1 MSQVKHYI
9 VDQSAW
15 SSLADKDPG
24 SFYFVVDNLQSPNSS
39 TTAKLYIGSKLI
51 GEGVSFSDIGYT
63 DISVLTSASQTIHLN
78 SDIRNY
84 IGNYVYLS
92 SSLIMETIDR
102 YIPYGVDV
110 RIIEVDAQI
119 GMRRVSGTWTDDIG
133 GNIPTYEVLEIGLAH
148 GSSEGYDITFEGG
161 LISGQDLTV
170 SLPGGGNVSYINFIS
185 DRDFT
190 LEELFSEPYLQGGVI
205 AVGETVSCLQS
216 DGTTKASRFTGDGWN
231 GDLHKIVP
239 GHAYM
244 FSSVIRTTDGRTI
257 TYPEIGSSEESA
269 VVVTR
274 IEEDQTNE
282 HQINVYRRLIDLGGG
297 DTDGDIMVN
306 YADLVTLRNNG
317 ELKQGSSYRITDYTC
332 TTTQTNTQSA
342 GHLFDIIVTADS
354 ETELNE
360 NARAAHHSGDTYFQ
374 NCDLSSWELKYCI
387 DNDTDR
393 FAWADTTN
401 GKGVIYYMKDEL
413 ENECPYDF
421 KNIQFKRWAVTS
433 VTSNTM
439 NQETLE
445 SLNRTFV
452 FDGDTTK
459 FQVHFGY
466 KSSNCIYG
474 TTTHVVNPNNTGWYY
489 TFSIIL
495 YDVVSS
501 EYSLNDIEDGSIKG
515 NNYYN
520 DEGGGGFYGNTIKP
534 RYDNMASDHD
544 GIDGAQVLNNIVLN
558 GYYENGDDTYIYG
571 CNNNSFGG
579 NCYNSTFGNQFYNNS
594 FGNDCSLN
602 TFGNFY
608 NSNSFGDGCYSNSFG
623 NGCRSNSFGDDCISN
638 SLGNNCQY
646 NTFGNDCI
654 SNSFCNT
661 CQHNSLGNNCKQ
673 NSFCNTCQHNS
684 LGNYCQHNSLG
695 NNCRQNSFG
704 NNCWQNLFEDY
715 CQNITIFDG
724 VWNCNVT
731 GGTNSSPIKNAQI
744 LNGTKGT
751 SSSNRLTITF
761 EPNKDYTQVAGLV
774 NGTDLRIWIAEDTV
788 TGPVSS
794 IDSNIAVFDG
804 TTGKAIKDGGMSIS
818 DIMSGSVAEDILYS
832 DLVTLVSGGNLV
844 TGKSYRIT
852 DYSCTTTQ
860 ANTTSASNVFDIIV
874 IADSETE
881 LNESA
886 RASHHSGDTYFQ
898 KCDLSSWEIKYCLD
912 NDTSRFSWADTT
924 NGKGVIYYM
933 KDEWNNECPYDFKNI
948 QFYRKLDSYG
958 RYSDS
963 GVSTP
968 VYTFNVGSTGD
979 ITVTAHTS
987 STMSCHDNTVCNYFG
1002 GSHSDSTILN
1012 DNVFL
1017 FANQSRDCYNN
1028 YIGTNSYSNTFG
1040 NGCHDNTFYGNAYNN
1055 IFAPQLVNNIVGY
1068 EFHDNTTT
1076 SSFQHN
1082 RIGNQV
1088 HHLTAGSVIDSEI
1101 GSVVFY
1107 VEIGNNVY
1115 DLVIGNNVTYVTI
1128 GGYIYH
1134 LRLNP
1139 QTSMLEIPG
1148 GTSSN
1153 YLRNSTVLQGTK
1165 GTSSDSR
1172 LSIVFEK
1179 NKYYEQVAGLD
1190 SGGNLRI
1197 WKTSDDVVNDSG
1209 VASVTGNVPVFSDT
1223 SGKKISD
1230 SGFSIGASVP
1240 QDADFRNTARLAVD
1254 NLNGEKKIYAKES
1267 PDNYISFSSKES
1279 GIRLMDVSNN
1289 DFIVRLIWEEL

>member
-133 GNIPTYEVLEIGLAH
+133 GNIPTYEVLEIRLAN
-148 GSSEGYDITFEGG
+148 GSSEGYDITFDGG

-190 LEELFSEPYLQGGVI
+190 LEELFSEPYLHGGVI

-244 FSSVIRTTDGRTI
+244 FSSVNRTQDGRTI

-297 DTDGDIMVN
+297 DTDSDIMVN

-332 TTTQTNTQSA
+332 TTTQTDTVSA

-360 NARAAHHSGDTYFQ
+360 NARAAHHSGDSYFQ
-374 NCDLSSWELKYCI
+374 NCDLSSWELKYCL

-401 GKGVIYYMKDEL
+401 GKGVIYYMKDEWG
-413 ENECPYDF
+413 NIAPFDF
-421 KNIQFKRWAVTS
+421 KNILFTRSTTWFDEHLDWATS
-433 VTSNTM
+433 VLGSVPSTNMSFYFLSWVTQN
-439 NQETLE
+439 NEVKDLSIVGQTLE
-445 SLNRTFV
+445 NDEDKYSGVYNNEIKGTTAYDMGITEDATSTTFALPCTIIVNSYV
-452 FDGDTTK
+452 FD
-459 FQVHFGY
+459 
-466 KSSNCIYG
+466 
-474 TTTHVVNPNNTGWYY
+474 
-489 TFSIIL
+489 
-495 YDVVSS
+495 
-501 EYSLNDIEDGSIKG
+501 
-515 NNYYN
+515 
-520 DEGGGGFYGNTIKP
+520 EGLFYGC
-534 RYDNMASDHD
+534 
-544 GIDGAQVLNNIVLN
+544 
-558 GYYENGDDTYIYG
+558 YG
-571 CNNNSFGG
+571 NSFSNGCG
-579 NCYNSTFGNQFYNNS
+579 SNTFGNSCRNIKFGNGCSNNILGNDCSNSS
-594 FGNDCSLN
+594 FGNDCRN
-602 TFGNFY
+602 
-608 NSNSFGDGCYSNSFG
+608 NSFGDSCFGNTLGNECRRNIFANGCYSNSFG
-623 NGCRSNSFGDDCISN
+623 NNFLQNELGISCGANSFGNECRQN
-638 SLGNNCQY
+638 SFGTFCRNNSFGNYCQNNSFGNNCQY
-646 NTFGNDCI
+646 NTFGN
-654 SNSFCNT
+654 
-661 CQHNSLGNNCKQ
+661 
-673 NSFCNTCQHNS
+673 
-684 LGNYCQHNSLG
+684 YCF
-695 NNCRQNSFG
+695 QNSFG
-704 NNCWQNLFEDY
+704 TYFQY
-715 CQNITIFDG
+715 STIFDG
-724 VWNCNVT
+724 VKNCNVT

-751 SSSNRLTITF
+751 SSQNRLTITF
-761 EPNKDYTQVAGLV
+761 TANQNYTQVAGLV

-852 DYSCTTTQ
+852 DYACTTTQ

-874 IADSETE
+874 TADSETE
-881 LNESA
+881 LNENA

-898 KCDLSSWEIKYCLD
+898 NCDLSSWEIKYCLD

-987 STMSCHDNTVCNYFG
+987 SKMSCHDNTVCNYFG

-1055 IFAPQLVNNIVGY
+1055 IFAPQFVNNIVGY

-1076 SSFQHN
+1076 AAFQHN

-1107 VEIGNNVY
+1107 VEIGSNVY
-1115 DLVIGNNVTYVTI
+1115 DVVIGNNVEYVTI
-1128 GGYIYH
+1128 GSYIYH

-1139 QTSMLEIPG
+1139 MTTMLEIPG
-1148 GTSSN
+1148 GTSGN

-1209 VASVTGNVPVFSDT
+1209 IASVTGNVPVFSDT

-1240 QDADFRNTARLAVD
+1240 QDADFKNTARLVVD
-1254 NLNGEKKIYAKES
+1254 NLNGEKKIYARES
-1267 PDNYISFSSKES
+1267 PDNYISFSSEES
-1279 GIRLMDVSNN
+1279 GIQLIDASNN
-1289 DFIVRLIWEEL
+1289 GFIVRLIWEEL